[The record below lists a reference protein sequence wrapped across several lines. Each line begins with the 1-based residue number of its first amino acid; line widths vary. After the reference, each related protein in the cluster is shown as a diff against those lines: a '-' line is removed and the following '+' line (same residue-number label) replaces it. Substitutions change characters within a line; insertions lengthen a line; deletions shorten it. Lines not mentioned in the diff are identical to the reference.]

1 LADEIERVRRAEAR
15 RGRRPVDIATHE
27 QNRRRLAALREIVDY
42 GTTDDLK
49 AAMREYGLS
58 EDSPEWTEVLR
69 IWNDEREQN

>member
-1 LADEIERVRRAEAR
+1 
-15 RGRRPVDIATHE
+15 
-27 QNRRRLAALREIVDY
+27 LAALREIVDY

-69 IWNDEREQN
+69 IWNDEHE